1 MKRVV
6 RLLRVI
12 LSVGKVEFW
21 VCMGGMVVVGGVLVG
36 GLGLGD
42 TVEVLISVL
51 IGLLHLC
58 RCLGVGIV
66 VGLSE
71 GGIVV
76 VGGTI
81 VVKALGGKVNVV
93 VCMCGNVVVG
103 GIVGICVKVAVS
115 GIVSVSGRVAVGCVV
130 IISVEVVV
138 GGIVGISVE
147 VTVGGIFSFG
157 AMAVEGGNV
166 VVGMGFGSTF
176 VVNVIDVVCPFCFC
190 CVLGGNVVDPDLLL
204 DRLQSLTKSST
215 VFSPFFLFSISL
227 VLFNSFS
234 LSSVPKPTAFPC
246 KTFTIA
252 S

>member
-12 LSVGKVEFW
+12 LSVGKVEFG
-21 VCMGGMVVVGGVLVG
+21 VCMGGMVVVGGVLAG

-42 TVEVLISVL
+42 TVKGLVSVL
-51 IGLLHLC
+51 IGLLHLG

-76 VGGTI
+76 VSGNV
-81 VVKALGGKVNVV
+81 VVKVLGGKVNVV

-103 GIVGICVKVAVS
+103 GIVGICVKVAVG
-115 GIVSVSGRVAVGCVV
+115 GIVGVSDRVAVGCVV

-147 VTVGGIFSFG
+147 VTVGGG
-157 AMAVEGGNV
+157 CD
-166 VVGMGFGSTF
+166 GSW
-176 VVNVIDVVCPFCFC
+176 
-190 CVLGGNVVDPDLLL
+190 GW
-204 DRLQSLTKSST
+204 
-215 VFSPFFLFSISL
+215 
-227 VLFNSFS
+227 
-234 LSSVPKPTAFPC
+234 
-246 KTFTIA
+246 
-252 S
+252 

>member
-12 LSVGKVEFW
+12 LSIGKVEFW
-21 VCMGGMVVVGGVLVG
+21 VCMGGMVVVGGVLAG

-42 TVEVLISVL
+42 TVEVLVSVL

-76 VGGTI
+76 VGGNV

-115 GIVSVSGRVAVGCVV
+115 GIVADILNEYFINIAEYTAGTRIPALPRRDIEGSISE
-130 IISVEVVV
+130 IIYKYEHH
-138 GGIVGISVE
+138 IS
-147 VTVGGIFSFG
+147 IKNIKKKRINSSFG
-157 AMAVEGGNV
+157 FEETTYSKIRQLLTELNPNKP
-166 VVGMGFGSTF
+166 MGIIRFH
-176 VVNVIDVVCPFCFC
+176 
-190 CVLGGNVVDPDLLL
+190 
-204 DRLQSLTKSST
+204 
-215 VFSPFFLFSISL
+215 
-227 VLFNSFS
+227 
-234 LSSVPKPTAFPC
+234 PK
-246 KTFTIA
+246 
-252 S
+252 